1 MYGLVQLASLKHI
14 RARLVAQLNF
24 GAFIEPACCVV
35 RLVACIVFFFWHGR
49 TNATSVY
56 GCMCALLTP
65 HMQKK
70 IERKRPERTEN
81 LH

>member
-35 RLVACIVFFFWHGR
+35 RLVACIVFFFLAWKNKRNFGIWLHVC
-49 TNATSVY
+49 TSDSSY
-56 GCMCALLTP
+56 A
-65 HMQKK
+65 KK
-70 IERKRPERTEN
+70 N
-81 LH
+81 